1 MRFDLVKKDNVD
13 LQTTNSW
20 CSLQCAVQPHDG
32 AEKQQLLCVQ
42 RETRS
47 SSRGATR
54 WAAVPLTLRPRPY
67 YSCYQ
72 KSTPR
77 PPQQDNAAR
86 FSFMLQL
93 QASASGFRPPA
104 CWKVPF
110 PLCVVLEWPLTEH
123 VGVVHL
129 QRGND
134 GERQA
139 AASVTVCPG
148 LRGHQT
154 LNRALGGMSCVLL
167 LFFSSST
174 SCCASYLHWMFY
186 LTCII
191 HSVWMFDLHCA

>member
-1 MRFDLVKKDNVD
+1 MRR
-13 LQTTNSW
+13 
-20 CSLQCAVQPHDG
+20 A
-32 AEKQQLLCVQ
+32 
-42 RETRS
+42 
-47 SSRGATR
+47 ATR
-54 WAAVPLTLRPRPY
+54 WRWEAAAAVCPAWNTQQQQRSNSMSCSASYPPSQTLLQLLSEINPTSSPAGQ
-67 YSCYQ
+67 C
-72 KSTPR
+72 STL
-77 PPQQDNAAR
+77 QLHASG

-93 QASASGFRPPA
+93 QASGPPA